1 MKKVFVFIGCVA
13 LLSGCT
19 QFENLAFDT
28 YETQEV
34 IKGEVEVPVTVTNLV
49 EVVDPYS
56 GRVTLDQVVSTN
68 YVNEPYE
75 ITVPVVHVKPSGAAN
90 MASNTVRAFGPWGTL
105 AGAVLT
111 GILGFYARNKN
122 RIAKEKA
129 LEAAG
134 LLQEKDK
141 VTKIAKVLVD
151 NIDEA
156 LGVIEGLDM
165 ASDGTHLKKYLGTIS
180 RAQQD
185 YGVRDAVR
193 AIKNSSGLK

>member
-13 LLSGCT
+13 FLSGCA
-19 QFENLAFDT
+19 QFEDLAFDT

-34 IKGEVEVPVTVTNLV
+34 IKGEVEVPVAVTNLV

-56 GRVTLDQVVSTN
+56 GGVTLDQVVSTN

-75 ITVPVVHVKPSGAAN
+75 ITVPVVHVKPSGTAN
-90 MASNTVRAFGPWGTL
+90 MASNTVGAFGPWGAF
-105 AGAVLT
+105 AGAVMT

-134 LLQEKDK
+134 LLQENDK

-156 LGVIEGLDM
+156 LDVIEDLDM
-165 ASDGTHLKKYLGTIS
+165 ASDGTNLKKYLGTIS
-180 RAQQD
+180 RAQQA